1 MPPGLYKFILWPFR
15 PRTCFILI
23 CHTCIKINA
32 LTFLRKNHLCCLGI
46 QWDNLQTKHISHQLS
61 FWLHYMIKL
70 ILLNMVY
77 NLNSYRSP
85 IVIADTIL
93 YTASVTMS
101 SMLIGRH
108 FSADSSLWRNWT
120 SSSIVASNVDF
131 SPRKPSAVWWYI
143 WPRTF
148 NRSLVSHDRPGFTMK
163 HFK

>member
-32 LTFLRKNHLCCLGI
+32 LAFLRKNHLCCLGI
-46 QWDNLQTKHISHQLS
+46 QWDNSQTKHTSNQLS
-61 FWLHYMIKL
+61 YDKTNIVNYGLFFFE
-70 ILLNMVY
+70 

-85 IVIADTIL
+85 IVTADTIL

-120 SSSIVASNVDF
+120 SSCIVASNVDF

-148 NRSLVSHDRPGFTMK
+148 NRSLVSHDRPGFTVK